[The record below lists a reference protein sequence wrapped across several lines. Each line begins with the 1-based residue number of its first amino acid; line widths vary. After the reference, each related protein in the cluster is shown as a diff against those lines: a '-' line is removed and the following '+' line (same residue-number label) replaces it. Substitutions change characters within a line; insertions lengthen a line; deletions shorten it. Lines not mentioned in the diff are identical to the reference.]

1 MDPIHVLA
9 EGLTNNFIDWVYVR
23 EKNVALHVTIRS

>member
-9 EGLTNNFIDWVYVR
+9 EGLTNNLIDWVYVR
-23 EKNVALHVTIRS
+23 GEKCCPTCNY